1 MNFVILL
8 VSDYAASDFLITMQ
22 ECTLRIYK
30 KVVIMYLNKCVR
42 KVVAFLAETAD
53 NIAQNQE
60 ILRMISEMRLFDDN
74 LMTLVFDKNILA
86 TELILNI
93 LLKRDD
99 LKVLEVVAQREYKSS
114 MPTGRSITIDIHA
127 IDENKR
133 EYDVE
138 VQRVDAGADVH
149 RARFHSSMVDS
160 RMLKAGQDFKEI
172 RDSYVIFIS
181 ENDVMGA
188 GLPLYHIERTI
199 QETGKM
205 FGDGS
210 HILYVNGSYK
220 DDNDPVGRLMHDFR
234 CVSSVDMFYPLL
246 AEQVR
251 HFKETEGGRKIMCKA
266 VEDWAMGVAEEKAFE
281 VRKGNAKRLIARGKL
296 TLAEIA
302 EDTELPLEVVE
313 ELANLQP
320 V

>member
-1 MNFVILL
+1 MLHWF
-8 VSDYAASDFLITMQ
+8 
-22 ECTLRIYK
+22 K
-30 KVVIMYLNKCVR
+30 KVVIIYLKVFDR
-42 KVVAFLAETAD
+42 KVVVILVETAD
-53 NIAQNQE
+53 NNAQNQE

-74 LMTLVFDKNILA
+74 LMTLVFDKNIPA

-99 LKVLEVVAQREYKSS
+99 LKVLEVVAQREYKSP
-114 MPTGRSITIDIHA
+114 MPKGRSITIDIHA
-127 IDENKR
+127 IDANKR

-138 VQRVDAGADVH
+138 VQRADAGADVH

-160 RMLKAGQDFKEI
+160 KMLKAGQDFKDVK
-172 RDSYVIFIS
+172 DSYVIFIS

-246 AEQVR
+246 AEQIR

-266 VEDWAMGVAEEKAFE
+266 VEDWAMGVAEEKVIE
-281 VRKGNAKRLIARGKL
+281 DRKENAKKMIAKGKL
-296 TLAEIA
+296 TLDEIA
-302 EDTELPLEVVE
+302 EYASLPLEIVE

-320 V
+320 A

>member
-1 MNFVILL
+1 MLHWF
-8 VSDYAASDFLITMQ
+8 
-22 ECTLRIYK
+22 K
-30 KVVIMYLNKCVR
+30 KVVIIYLKVFDR
-42 KVVAFLAETAD
+42 KVVVILSETTD
-53 NIAQNQE
+53 NNAQNQE
-60 ILRMISEMRLFDDN
+60 VLKMIAEMRLFDDS
-74 LMTLVFDKNILA
+74 LMTLVFDKNIPA

-99 LKVLEVVAQREYKSS
+99 LKVLEVVAQREYKSP
-114 MPTGRSITIDIHA
+114 MPKGRSITIDIHA
-127 IDENKR
+127 IDANKR

-138 VQRVDAGADVH
+138 VQRADAGADVH

-160 RMLKAGQDFKEI
+160 KMLKAGQDFKEI

-188 GLPLYHIERTI
+188 GLPLYHVERI
-199 QETGKM
+199 IHETGKR

-220 DDNDPVGRLMHDFR
+220 NDNDPVGRLMHDFR

-251 HFKETEGGRKIMCKA
+251 HFKETEGGRKIMSKN
-266 VEDWAMGVAEEKAFE
+266 VEDWAMGKVLEKQKE
-281 VRKGNAKRLIARGKL
+281 SAKRMIARGKL
-296 TLAEIA
+296 TLEEIA

-320 V
+320 A

>member
-1 MNFVILL
+1 MSIQKELVIL
-8 VSDYAASDFLITMQ
+8 
-22 ECTLRIYK
+22 
-30 KVVIMYLNKCVR
+30 
-42 KVVAFLAETAD
+42 AEMAD
-53 NIAQNQE
+53 NNAQDQE
-60 ILRMISEMRLFDDN
+60 ILKLIAEMRLLDDS
-74 LMTLVFDKNILA
+74 LMTLVFDKNIPA

-93 LLKRDD
+93 LLNRDD
-99 LKVLEVVAQREYKSS
+99 LKVLEVVAQREYKS
-114 MPTGRSITIDIHA
+114 PVPKGRSITLDIHA
-127 IDENKR
+127 IDANKR

-138 VQRVDAGADVH
+138 VQRADAGADVH

-160 RMLKAGQDFKEI
+160 KMLKAGQDFKEI

-199 QETGKM
+199 QETGEM

-234 CVSSVDMFYPLL
+234 CVSPVDMFYPLL

-251 HFKETEGGRKIMCKA
+251 HFKETEGGRKIMSKN
-266 VEDWAMGVAEEKAFE
+266 VEDWAMGKVLED
-281 VRKGNAKRLIARGKL
+281 RKENAKKMIAKGKL
-296 TLAEIA
+296 TLDEIA
-302 EDTELPLEVVE
+302 EYASLPLEIVE

-320 V
+320 A

>member
-1 MNFVILL
+1 M
-8 VSDYAASDFLITMQ
+8 
-22 ECTLRIYK
+22 
-30 KVVIMYLNKCVR
+30 
-42 KVVAFLAETAD
+42 AETAD
-53 NIAQNQE
+53 NNAQDQE
-60 ILRMISEMRLFDDN
+60 IFKLIGEMRLLDDS
-74 LMTLVFDKNILA
+74 LMTLVFDKNIPA

-99 LKVLEVVAQREYKSS
+99 LKVLEVVAQREYKS
-114 MPTGRSITIDIHA
+114 PVPKGRSITIDIHA
-127 IDENKR
+127 IDANKR

-138 VQRVDAGADVH
+138 VQRADVGADVH

-160 RMLKAGQDFKEI
+160 KMLKAGQDFKEI
-172 RDSYVIFIS
+172 KDSYVIFIS

-199 QETGKM
+199 QETGEM

-251 HFKETEGGRKIMCKA
+251 HFKETEGGKKIMSKNVEEWA
-266 VEDWAMGVAEEKAFE
+266 MAVAEKKVVED
-281 VRKGNAKRLIARGKL
+281 RKESAKRMIARGKL
-296 TLAEIA
+296 TLEEIA
-302 EDTELPLEVVE
+302 EYASLPLEVVE

-320 V
+320 A